1 MKEMMMIRTLIFSL
15 LGIAALYIAHD
26 FAWYSCQILA
36 MRAIIYRCT
45 GEVFNIMYN
54 GMRIVGI
61 GMLALTLMD
70 FLGVRRRRQT
80 EKASEIWKGAI
91 RGRMGRGGWL
101 GAQIVVF
108 VASTIVMILCVAN
121 IERLYDVAY
130 LGWMPLAIP
139 IAGWILAL
147 IYCVLLLFTPGKQCT
162 NEYGRDLSGQPQF
175 VVNDPVPAR
184 NLSSEAMEVLKT
196 RRAKGEVS
204 VGEFKE
210 LSELLS

>member
-1 MKEMMMIRTLIFSL
+1 MIRTLIFSL

-26 FAWYSCQILA
+26 FAWYGCQVLA
-36 MRAIIYRCT
+36 IRTIIYRCT

-80 EKASEIWKGAI
+80 EKASEIWRGAI
-91 RGRMGRGGWL
+91 RGRIGRGGWF

-139 IAGWILAL
+139 IVGWIAAL
-147 IYCVLLLFTPGKQCT
+147 IYCVLLLFAPGEQYT
-162 NEYGRDLSGQPQF
+162 NEYGCGSGQPQF

-196 RRAKGEVS
+196 RWANGEVS
-204 VGEFKE
+204 VREFEE
-210 LSELLS
+210 LSELLSQGARS